1 MKLIAQGAEAKIFQD
16 NQTIIKERFE
26 KKYRIQSLDKSL
38 RQFRTRREAKVLG
51 KLEKAKFQSPKLI
64 SVDDKKMLINMQLIQ
79 GEKLKDIIHTTP
91 IKYANRM
98 GKIIANLHNLDIIH
112 SDLTT
117 SNILVNEKDKLF
129 LIDFG
134 LSYFSSKIED
144 KAVDLFLLERSLLS
158 SHYKLP
164 KLFTQVLKSYHKH
177 SSEAT
182 KIQER
187 LVAVRKRGRNKKK

>member
-1 MKLIAQGAEAKIFQD
+1 M
-16 NQTIIKERFE
+16 FE
-26 KKYRIQSLDKSL
+26 KKYRIQTLDKSL
-38 RQFRTRREAKVLG
+38 RQFRTRREAKVLK
-51 KLEKAKFQSPKLI
+51 KLEISNFQSPKLI
-64 SVDDKKMLINMQLIQ
+64 SVDDKKMIIKMQLIQ

-91 IKYANRM
+91 LRYANRV
-98 GKIIANLHNLDIIH
+98 GKLIATLHNQDIIH

-144 KAVDLFLLERSLLS
+144 KAVDLFLLERSLQS
-158 SHYKLP
+158 SHHKLQ
-164 KLFTQVLKSYHKH
+164 KLFTQTLKSYQKH
-177 SSEAT
+177 SNQAT